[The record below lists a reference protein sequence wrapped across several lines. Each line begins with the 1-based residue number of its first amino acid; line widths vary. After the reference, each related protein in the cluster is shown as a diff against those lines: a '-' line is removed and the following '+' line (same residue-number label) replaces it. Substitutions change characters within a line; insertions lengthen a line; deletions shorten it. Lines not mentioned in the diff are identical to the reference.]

1 VIDRPKQIRTRETL
15 THVRAR
21 GATPAELEALYRAR
35 FEAFARVA
43 GGIVGDADAGRDA
56 VQSAFVAAV
65 RGRRSFRGSRLEA
78 WVWQIVVNEA
88 RRAATRVRPIGLDEV
103 AEPVTNGGYVEGGS
117 EVRRWV
123 AALPPRQRE
132 AVFLRYFADLDY
144 RTIARILAL
153 EPGTVSATLS
163 AAHQTLRKR
172 LEATSR

>member
-1 VIDRPKQIRTRETL
+1 VQTI
-15 THVRAR
+15 
-21 GATPAELEALYRAR
+21 EL
-35 FEAFARVA
+35 
-43 GGIVGDADAGRDA
+43 D
-56 VQSAFVAAV
+56 Q
-65 RGRRSFRGSRLEA
+65 
-78 WVWQIVVNEA
+78 
-88 RRAATRVRPIGLDEV
+88 V
-103 AEPVTNGGYVEGGS
+103 AEPVSNGHAADESS

-144 RTIARILAL
+144 RTIARVLGL